1 MLIQQGLHRLTKK
14 IIQKKIKMKSW
25 NYMNQYN
32 HRIRIQLEKRKKRI
46 TRVLISSNFIDGK
59 SHVRILAF
67 PFSSTPSS
75 RRCIGLLGVLFYF
88 SKKKKTKWKMNFM
101 FRRCIFTD
109 WKKKKKVFFI
119 FPSQSLKLE
128 NVSLLRRLFSEIF
141 YCARVISN
149 RSYLN

>member
-1 MLIQQGLHRLTKK
+1 
-14 IIQKKIKMKSW
+14 
-25 NYMNQYN
+25 MNQYN
-32 HRIRIQLEKRKKRI
+32 HRIRTQLEKRKKKRI
-46 TRVLISSNFIDGK
+46 TRVLIFSNFIDGK

-67 PFSSTPSS
+67 PSSFTPSS

-88 SKKKKTKWKMNFM
+88 SKKKIENELYVWKMYFY
-101 FRRCIFTD
+101 RL
-109 WKKKKKVFFI
+109 KKEEKGFFI

-128 NVSLLRRLFSEIF
+128 NVSLLRRLFSEKF